1 VAGLAVTGGL
11 YALHARLLEPYL
23 HAHGTEAKLL
33 GTGSILTVFHMAGFQ
48 LPAGRAIGPVIWA
61 LAIVNVVRT
70 GRFPNLAFFVTL
82 PILGLIADRPYW
94 GAIVVP
100 FLILWAGEELSDR
113 IQRTTRRRTTAR
125 ET

>member
-1 VAGLAVTGGL
+1 
-11 YALHARLLEPYL
+11 
-23 HAHGTEAKLL
+23 
-33 GTGSILTVFHMAGFQ
+33 MAGFQ